1 MSFQG
6 HEIEHRRFQVLDH
19 QCPPLTRDA
28 PVVLNWIFF
37 DPSHANKESR
47 PIRVTRTLL
56 DGIVADCRNLFATAL
71 LNEFAFQAEER
82 TVEFFKVSG
91 LP

>member
-1 MSFQG
+1 M
-6 HEIEHRRFQVLDH
+6 
-19 QCPPLTRDA
+19 
-28 PVVLNWIFF
+28 PVILNWIFF

-56 DGIVADCRNLFATAL
+56 DGIAANCRNLFVTAL

-91 LP
+91 PSLILAHQKPTCRSLQCRFW